1 MAKKIPTLSPDI
13 ISSTCSDISKIV
25 EAKHLGQKDA
35 NHEAS
40 SEGALLIGRRLE
52 QEIAGYPISNLNSL
66 LSPIACHLKQHFSS
80 SLGPT
85 YLKRCIKLA
94 RIVPVDMPF
103 RPELDLDHYQSLAR
117 IANKDLRLDLM
128 NVAADNHW
136 DASRID
142 RHARYR
148 GPQDVLDA
156 WERRVLESNQEVWR
170 FARAYTDACGIISL
184 DKLIELYNSYA
195 PNPVSRF
202 EVNET
207 IWQIRNESGRIDNP
221 CIISK
226 DGTLYLIAPELD
238 DAVDEAPYYYDD
250 YGYSYRKYERHSE
263 YTDEMRT
270 LRERRVGIRM
280 AAIFAGHER
289 LPIKKLRYEEIIN
302 GSIKN
307 IRSAEHLKQ
316 YVLKDP
322 ELKAAELHAR
332 EDEFD
337 FIMTKLLRSV
347 GLNGMPTEQQ
357 ITEDAAFLLIVVRP
371 EFYERK
377 KTAEVSK
384 LLSIIYE
391 DAPLWEFN
399 GRSNAELKSEEA
411 AEPLTSALHRII
423 QPKQAA

>member
-1 MAKKIPTLSPDI
+1 MAKKIPTLSPDT
-13 ISSTCSDISKIV
+13 ISSACSDVSKIV
-25 EAKHLGQKDA
+25 EAKCLGQKDI
-35 NHEAS
+35 NHETS

-52 QEIAGYPISNLNSL
+52 QEIAGYPISNLNGL
-66 LSPIACHLKQHFSS
+66 LSPIACHLKQHFSP

-94 RIVPVDMPF
+94 RIVPKDMPF

-136 DASRID
+136 SSSRID
-142 RHARYR
+142 RHAHYR
-148 GPQDVLDA
+148 SPQDVLDA
-156 WERRVLESNQEVWR
+156 WERRKLEPNQEVWR

-195 PNPVSRF
+195 PNPVSKF
-202 EVNET
+202 EMNET
-207 IWQIRNESGRIDNP
+207 IWQIRNESGQIDNP
-221 CIISK
+221 CIMSK
-226 DGTLYLIAPELD
+226 DGTLYLIAPELNN
-238 DAVDEAPYYYDD
+238 AVDEAPYCYDD

-263 YTDEMRT
+263 YTDEMRA

-289 LPIKKLRYEEIIN
+289 LPIKELRYEEVIN

-322 ELKAAELHAR
+322 KLKAAELHAR

-337 FIMTKLLRSV
+337 FIMTKLMRSV
-347 GLNGMPTEQQ
+347 GLNGMPTAQQ
-357 ITEDAAFLLIVVRP
+357 IADDAAFLLIVVRP
-371 EFYERK
+371 EFYECE
-377 KTAEVSK
+377 KTAKVSK
-384 LLSIIYE
+384 LLSRIYE

-399 GRSNAELKSEEA
+399 GRSHTELKSEEA
-411 AEPLTSALHRII
+411 MKPAISISSQTAQS
-423 QPKQAA
+423 KQAA

>member
-13 ISSTCSDISKIV
+13 ISSACSDISKIV
-25 EAKHLGQKDA
+25 EAKHLGQKNV
-35 NHEAS
+35 NHEVS

-66 LSPIACHLKQHFSS
+66 LSPIACHLKQHFSP

-94 RIVPVDMPF
+94 RIIPEDMPF

-128 NVAADNHW
+128 NATADNHW

-148 GPQDVLDA
+148 SPQDVLDA
-156 WERRVLESNQEVWR
+156 WERRALESNQEVWR

-226 DGTLYLIAPELD
+226 DGMLYLIAPELD

-270 LRERRVGIRM
+270 LRERHVGTRM

-289 LPIKKLRYEEIIN
+289 LPIKKLRYEEVIN

-347 GLNGMPTEQQ
+347 GLNGMPTAQQ

-399 GRSNAELKSEEA
+399 GRSNAELRSEEA
-411 AEPLTSALHRII
+411 AKRTMSISHRAP
-423 QPKQAA
+423 QP

>member
-13 ISSTCSDISKIV
+13 ISNTCSDISRIV
-25 EAKHLGQKDA
+25 EAKHLGQKGI
-35 NHEAS
+35 NHETS

-52 QEIAGYPISNLNSL
+52 QEIAGYPISNLNGL
-66 LSPIACHLKQHFSS
+66 LSPIACHLKQHFSP

-94 RIVPVDMPF
+94 RIVPEDMGF
-103 RPELDLDHYQSLAR
+103 RPELDLEHYQSLAH
-117 IANKDLRLDLM
+117 IADKDLRLDLM

-136 DASRID
+136 SALRID

-148 GPQDVLDA
+148 SPQDTLDA
-156 WERRVLESNQEVWR
+156 WERRVLESNQEVRR

-184 DKLIELYNSYA
+184 DELIELYNSCA

-202 EVNET
+202 EINET
-207 IWQIRNESGRIDNP
+207 IWQIRDESGQIDNP
-221 CIISK
+221 CIISRDRK
-226 DGTLYLIAPELD
+226 LYLIAPELD
-238 DAVDEAPYYYDD
+238 DAVDEVPYYYDD

-263 YTDEMRT
+263 YTGEMRA
-270 LRERRVGIRM
+270 LRERRVSIRM

-289 LPIKKLRYEEIIN
+289 LPIKKLSYDEVIC
-302 GSIKN
+302 GHIKCS
-307 IRSAEHLKQ
+307 RSAERLKQ
-316 YVLKDP
+316 LGEISKVQ
-322 ELKAAELHAR
+322 
-332 EDEFD
+332 
-337 FIMTKLLRSV
+337 T
-347 GLNGMPTEQQ
+347 NGPPTAQQ

-371 EFYERK
+371 EFYERN

-399 GRSNAELKSEEA
+399 GRSHTELRNEEVV
-411 AEPLTSALHRII
+411 EPSVSTLHREV
-423 QPKQAA
+423 QSKQAA

>member
-13 ISSTCSDISKIV
+13 ISSACSDISKIV
-25 EAKHLGQKDA
+25 EAKHLGQKNV
-35 NHEAS
+35 NHEVS

-66 LSPIACHLKQHFSS
+66 LSPIACHLKQHFSP

-94 RIVPVDMPF
+94 RIIPEDMPF

-128 NVAADNHW
+128 NAAADNHW

-148 GPQDVLDA
+148 SPQDVLDA
-156 WERRVLESNQEVWR
+156 WERRALESNQEVWR
-170 FARAYTDACGIISL
+170 FARAYTDACRIISL

-226 DGTLYLIAPELD
+226 DGMLYLIAPELD

-270 LRERRVGIRM
+270 LRERHVGTRM

-289 LPIKKLRYEEIIN
+289 LPIKKLRYEEVIN

-347 GLNGMPTEQQ
+347 GLNGMPT
-357 ITEDAAFLLIVVRP
+357 A
-371 EFYERK
+371 
-377 KTAEVSK
+377 
-384 LLSIIYE
+384 
-391 DAPLWEFN
+391 
-399 GRSNAELKSEEA
+399 
-411 AEPLTSALHRII
+411 
-423 QPKQAA
+423 

>member
-142 RHARYR
+142 RQARYR

>member
-13 ISSTCSDISKIV
+13 ISSACSDISKIV
-25 EAKHLGQKDA
+25 EAKRLGQKDV
-35 NHEAS
+35 NHEVS
-40 SEGALLIGRRLE
+40 SKGALLIGRRLE

-66 LSPIACHLKQHFSS
+66 LSPIACHLKQHFSP

-94 RIVPVDMPF
+94 RIVPEDMPF

-148 GPQDVLDA
+148 SPQDVLDA
-156 WERRVLESNQEVWR
+156 WERRVLEPNQEVWR

-289 LPIKKLRYEEIIN
+289 LPIKKLRYEEVIN
-302 GSIKN
+302 GSVKN

-347 GLNGMPTEQQ
+347 GLNGMPTKQQ

-377 KTAEVSK
+377 KTTEVSK

-399 GRSNAELKSEEA
+399 GRSNAELRSEEA
-411 AEPLTSALHRII
+411 VKHSMSISHRAS
-423 QPKQAA
+423 QSKQAA

>member
-280 AAIFAGHER
+280 AARFAGHER

-316 YVLKDP
+316 YVLKEPD
-322 ELKAAELHAR
+322 LKADELHAR

>member
-13 ISSTCSDISKIV
+13 ISSACSDISKIV
-25 EAKHLGQKDA
+25 EAKHLGQKNV
-35 NHEAS
+35 NHEVS

-66 LSPIACHLKQHFSS
+66 LSPIACHLKQHFSP

-94 RIVPVDMPF
+94 RIIPEDMPF

-128 NVAADNHW
+128 NAAADNHW

-148 GPQDVLDA
+148 SPQDVLDA
-156 WERRVLESNQEVWR
+156 WERRTLESNQEVWR

-226 DGTLYLIAPELD
+226 DGMLYLIAPELD

-270 LRERRVGIRM
+270 LRERHVGTRM

-289 LPIKKLRYEEIIN
+289 LPIKKLRYEEVIN

-347 GLNGMPTEQQ
+347 GLNGMPTAQQ

-399 GRSNAELKSEEA
+399 GRSNAELRSEEA
-411 AEPLTSALHRII
+411 AKRTMSISHRAP
-423 QPKQAA
+423 QP

>member
-103 RPELDLDHYQSLAR
+103 RPELDLDQYQSLAR

>member
-66 LSPIACHLKQHFSS
+66 LSPIACHLKQHFSP

-85 YLKRCIKLA
+85 YLKRCIKLT
-94 RIVPVDMPF
+94 RIVPEDMPF
-103 RPELDLDHYQSLAR
+103 RPELDLDHYQSLSR

-148 GPQDVLDA
+148 SPQDVLDA

>member
-13 ISSTCSDISKIV
+13 ISSACSDISKIV
-25 EAKHLGQKDA
+25 EAKHLGQKNV
-35 NHEAS
+35 NHEVS

-66 LSPIACHLKQHFSS
+66 LSPIACHLKQHFSP

-94 RIVPVDMPF
+94 RIIPEDMPF

-128 NVAADNHW
+128 NAAADNHW

-148 GPQDVLDA
+148 SPQDVLDA
-156 WERRVLESNQEVWR
+156 WERRALESNQEVWR

-226 DGTLYLIAPELD
+226 DGMLYLIAPELD

-270 LRERRVGIRM
+270 LRERHVGTRM

-289 LPIKKLRYEEIIN
+289 LPIKKLRYEEVIN

-347 GLNGMPTEQQ
+347 GLNGMPTAQQ

-399 GRSNAELKSEEA
+399 GRSNAELRSEEA
-411 AEPLTSALHRII
+411 AKRTMSISHRAP
-423 QPKQAA
+423 QP

>member
-391 DAPLWEFN
+391 YAPLWEFN

>member
-13 ISSTCSDISKIV
+13 ISSACSDISKIV
-25 EAKHLGQKDA
+25 EAKHLGQKNV
-35 NHEAS
+35 NHEVS

-66 LSPIACHLKQHFSS
+66 LSPIACHLKQHFSP

-94 RIVPVDMPF
+94 RIIPEDMPF

-128 NVAADNHW
+128 NAAADNHW

-148 GPQDVLDA
+148 SPQDVLDA
-156 WERRVLESNQEVWR
+156 WERRALESNQEVWR

-226 DGTLYLIAPELD
+226 DGMLYLIAPELD

-270 LRERRVGIRM
+270 LRERHVGTRM

-289 LPIKKLRYEEIIN
+289 LPIKKLRYEEVIN

-347 GLNGMPTEQQ
+347 GLNGMPTAQQ

-399 GRSNAELKSEEA
+399 GRSNAELRSEEA
-411 AEPLTSALHRII
+411 VKHSMSISHRAS
-423 QPKQAA
+423 QSKQAA

>member
-13 ISSTCSDISKIV
+13 ISSACSDISKIV
-25 EAKHLGQKDA
+25 EAKHLGQKNV
-35 NHEAS
+35 NHEVS

-66 LSPIACHLKQHFSS
+66 LSPIACHLKQHFSP

-94 RIVPVDMPF
+94 RIIPEDMPF

-128 NVAADNHW
+128 NAAADNHW

-148 GPQDVLDA
+148 SPQDVLDA
-156 WERRVLESNQEVWR
+156 RERRALESNQEVWR

-226 DGTLYLIAPELD
+226 DGMLYLIAPELD
-238 DAVDEAPYYYDD
+238 DAVDEAPYYHDD

-270 LRERRVGIRM
+270 LRERHVGTRM

-289 LPIKKLRYEEIIN
+289 LPIKKLRYEEVIN

-347 GLNGMPTEQQ
+347 GLNGMPTAQQ

-399 GRSNAELKSEEA
+399 GRSNAELRSEEA
-411 AEPLTSALHRII
+411 AKRTMSISHRAP
-423 QPKQAA
+423 QP

>member
-136 DASRID
+136 DASCID

>member
-13 ISSTCSDISKIV
+13 ISNTCSDISRIV
-25 EAKHLGQKDA
+25 EAKHLGQKDI
-35 NHEAS
+35 NHETS

-52 QEIAGYPISNLNSL
+52 QEIAGYPISNLNGL
-66 LSPIACHLKQHFSS
+66 LSPIACHLKQHFSP

-94 RIVPVDMPF
+94 RIVPEDMGF
-103 RPELDLDHYQSLAR
+103 RPELDLEHYQSLAHV
-117 IANKDLRLDLM
+117 ADKDLRLDLM

-136 DASRID
+136 SALRID

-148 GPQDVLDA
+148 SPQDTLDA
-156 WERRVLESNQEVWR
+156 WERRVLESNQEVRR

-184 DKLIELYNSYA
+184 DELIELYNSCA

-202 EVNET
+202 EINET
-207 IWQIRNESGRIDNP
+207 IWQIRNESGKIDNP
-221 CIISK
+221 CIISRDRK
-226 DGTLYLIAPELD
+226 LYLIAPELD

-263 YTDEMRT
+263 YTGEMRA
-270 LRERRVGIRM
+270 LRERRVGLRV

-289 LPIKKLRYEEIIN
+289 LPIKRLSYDEVIC
-302 GSIKN
+302 GHIKCS
-307 IRSAEHLKQ
+307 RSTERLKQ
-316 YVLKDP
+316 YVLRDP
-322 ELKAAELHAR
+322 ELKASDLHAR

-347 GLNGMPTEQQ
+347 GLNGMPTAQQ

-371 EFYERK
+371 EFYERN

-399 GRSNAELKSEEA
+399 GRSHTELRNEEVV
-411 AEPLTSALHRII
+411 EPPVSTLHREV
-423 QPKQAA
+423 QSKQTA

>member
-377 KTAEVSK
+377 KTVEVSK

>member
-13 ISSTCSDISKIV
+13 ISSACSDISKIV
-25 EAKHLGQKDA
+25 EAKHLGQKDV
-35 NHEAS
+35 NHETS

-66 LSPIACHLKQHFSS
+66 LSPIACHLKQHFSP

-85 YLKRCIKLA
+85 YLKRCIKLT
-94 RIVPVDMPF
+94 RIVPEDMPF

-148 GPQDVLDA
+148 SPQDVLDA

>member
-13 ISSTCSDISKIV
+13 ISSACSDISKIV
-25 EAKHLGQKDA
+25 EAKHLGQKNV
-35 NHEAS
+35 NHEVS

-66 LSPIACHLKQHFSS
+66 LSPIACHLKQHFSP

-94 RIVPVDMPF
+94 RIIPEDMPF

-128 NVAADNHW
+128 NAAADNHW

-148 GPQDVLDA
+148 SPQDVLDA
-156 WERRVLESNQEVWR
+156 WERRALESNQEVWR

-226 DGTLYLIAPELD
+226 DGMLYLIAPELD

-250 YGYSYRKYERHSE
+250 YGCSYRKYERHSE

-270 LRERRVGIRM
+270 LRERHVGTRM

-289 LPIKKLRYEEIIN
+289 LPIKKLRYEEVIN

-347 GLNGMPTEQQ
+347 GLNGMPTAQQ

-399 GRSNAELKSEEA
+399 GRSNAELRSEEA
-411 AEPLTSALHRII
+411 AKRTMSISHRAP
-423 QPKQAA
+423 QP

>member
-207 IWQIRNESGRIDNP
+207 IWQIRN
-221 CIISK
+221 
-226 DGTLYLIAPELD
+226 
-238 DAVDEAPYYYDD
+238 
-250 YGYSYRKYERHSE
+250 
-263 YTDEMRT
+263 
-270 LRERRVGIRM
+270 
-280 AAIFAGHER
+280 
-289 LPIKKLRYEEIIN
+289 
-302 GSIKN
+302 
-307 IRSAEHLKQ
+307 
-316 YVLKDP
+316 
-322 ELKAAELHAR
+322 
-332 EDEFD
+332 
-337 FIMTKLLRSV
+337 
-347 GLNGMPTEQQ
+347 
-357 ITEDAAFLLIVVRP
+357 
-371 EFYERK
+371 
-377 KTAEVSK
+377 
-384 LLSIIYE
+384 
-391 DAPLWEFN
+391 
-399 GRSNAELKSEEA
+399 
-411 AEPLTSALHRII
+411 
-423 QPKQAA
+423 

>member
-170 FARAYTDACGIISL
+170 FARAYTNACGIISL

>member
-13 ISSTCSDISKIV
+13 ISSACSDISKIV
-25 EAKHLGQKDA
+25 EAKRLGQKDV
-35 NHEAS
+35 NHEVS
-40 SEGALLIGRRLE
+40 SKGALLIGRRLE

-66 LSPIACHLKQHFSS
+66 LSPIACHLKQHFSP

-94 RIVPVDMPF
+94 RIVPEDMPF

-148 GPQDVLDA
+148 SPQDVLDA
-156 WERRVLESNQEVWR
+156 WERRVLEPNQEVWR

-221 CIISK
+221 CIITK

-263 YTDEMRT
+263 YTDEMRA
-270 LRERRVGIRM
+270 LHERRVGIRM

-289 LPIKKLRYEEIIN
+289 LPIKKLRYEEVIN
-302 GSIKN
+302 GSVKN

-347 GLNGMPTEQQ
+347 GLNGMPTKQQ

-399 GRSNAELKSEEA
+399 GRSNAELRSEEA
-411 AEPLTSALHRII
+411 VKHSMSISHRAS
-423 QPKQAA
+423 QSKQAA

>member
-13 ISSTCSDISKIV
+13 ISSACSDISKIV
-25 EAKHLGQKDA
+25 EAKRLGQKDV
-35 NHEAS
+35 NHEVS
-40 SEGALLIGRRLE
+40 SKGALLIGRRLE

-66 LSPIACHLKQHFSS
+66 LSPIACHLKQHFSP

-94 RIVPVDMPF
+94 RIVPEDMPF

-148 GPQDVLDA
+148 SPQDVLDA
-156 WERRVLESNQEVWR
+156 WERRVLEPNQEVWR

-221 CIISK
+221 CIITK

-263 YTDEMRT
+263 YTDEMRA
-270 LRERRVGIRM
+270 LHERRVGIRM

-289 LPIKKLRYEEIIN
+289 LPIKKLRYEEVIN
-302 GSIKN
+302 GSVKN

-347 GLNGMPTEQQ
+347 GLNGMPTKQQ

-377 KTAEVSK
+377 KTAKVSK

-399 GRSNAELKSEEA
+399 GRSNAELRSEEA
-411 AEPLTSALHRII
+411 VKHSMSISHRAS
-423 QPKQAA
+423 QSKQAA

>member
-136 DASRID
+136 NASCID